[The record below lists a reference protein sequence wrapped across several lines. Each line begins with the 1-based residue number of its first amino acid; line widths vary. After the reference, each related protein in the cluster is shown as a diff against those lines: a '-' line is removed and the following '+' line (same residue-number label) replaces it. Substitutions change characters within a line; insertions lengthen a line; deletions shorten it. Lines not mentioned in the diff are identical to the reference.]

1 MKQTVSMVETFQVI
15 TEVTLEAKVMQA
27 FVGEDL
33 SEHCAAHSTLG
44 KMVTLKISLKKNIV
58 AEWW

>member
-15 TEVTLEAKVMQA
+15 TEVILEAKVMQA

-44 KMVTLKISLKKNIV
+44 KMVTLKISLKKIL
-58 AEWW
+58 